1 MHLLLQQRIE
11 ISPDVPALPACFAGI
26 ALIVLSSHDN
36 HYKLCLRVQAMLAA
50 SHAKSCLSHCVLLLQ
65 PPTLALPPA
74 FDTQFK
80 LQDGKAVTQELYDTL
95 TAMIEQM
102 NQAIANLSP
111 LKDTITATAA

>member
-1 MHLLLQQRIE
+1 MFHKLRLRMQELLT
-11 ISPDVPALPACFAGI
+11 
-26 ALIVLSSHDN
+26 
-36 HYKLCLRVQAMLAA
+36 A
-50 SHAKSCLSHCVLLLQ
+50 SQAKSCQSHRVLLLQ

-95 TAMIEQM
+95 TAMIKQM
-102 NQAIANLSP
+102 HQAIANLSP